1 MLLLLPCCYL
11 TSDKMKTTKRQDG
24 PVALRQKPLAN
35 GGASLYLDVYINGR
49 RSYEFLKLHVVPE
62 LTREDKA
69 RNRETL
75 ALANAIRAKRIVEV
89 QNGAYGF
96 RRPAK
101 VDLLSFF
108 DQCLD
113 ERKKTRPDFRSST
126 SWLTCRRHL
135 EDFGA
140 GRVGLASLTSE
151 WINDF
156 FDHLRGAGLCESS
169 AAVMSAHLFCCLRMA
184 MRKDLVPQSV
194 LANVSR
200 PRMKSA
206 ERQYLTIDEVRLLAA
221 TESDKPSIKAAF
233 LFSCLTGLRASDVR
247 ALRWEDVTEFDG
259 MTRLVF
265 RQRKTGSQEY
275 LDISPQAVEY
285 MGERRADERAVF
297 DIPKSDLLNM
307 ALRRWVAAA
316 GVRKRITFH
325 CARHTFATLMLSL
338 DVDIYTVSKL
348 LGHANIATT
357 QIYAKIVD
365 KRKQQAVMRI
375 PKI

>member
-1 MLLLLPCCYL
+1 
-11 TSDKMKTTKRQDG
+11 MKTTKRQDG

-89 QNGAYGF
+89 QNGVYGF

-101 VDLLSFF
+101 MDLLTFF
-108 DQCLD
+108 DKCLE
-113 ERKKTRPDFRSST
+113 ERKKARPDFRSSAG
-126 SWLTCRRHL
+126 WLTCRKHL

-140 GRVGLASLTSE
+140 GGVSLASLTSE
-151 WINDF
+151 WIDDF

-169 AAVMSAHLFCCLRMA
+169 VAVMSAHMLCCLGMA
-184 MRKDLVPQSV
+184 IRKDLMPPSV

-200 PRMKSA
+200 PRRRTA
-206 ERQYLTIDEVRLLAA
+206 ERQYLTIEEVRRLAA
-221 TESDKPSIKAAF
+221 TECRKPGVKAAF
-233 LFSCLTGLRASDVR
+233 LFSCLTGLRSSDVK
-247 ALRWEDVTEFDG
+247 ALLWGDVTEFDG

-285 MGERRADERAVF
+285 MGERRADEQAVF
-297 DIPKSDLLNM
+297 DIPSSTPLNK
-307 ALRRWVAAA
+307 AIRKWVAAA
-316 GVRKRITFH
+316 GVSKHITFH

-348 LGHANIATT
+348 LGHSDIATT

-375 PKI
+375 PKIQ